1 MTAKLLFLHDFA
13 RAGAAS
19 QTRVNGYLRRAAGLS
34 VSPRT
39 PAAACQILRLRPRLE
54 CQWTINPVTGALRAH
69 WVRRAADRG
78 TGTSARDFV
87 EDRRRL
93 RPELAIAGSPG
104 APRLAA

>member
-13 RAGAAS
+13 REGAAS
-19 QTRVNGYLRRAAGLS
+19 RTKNYLRHAAGLS
-34 VSPRT
+34 VFPRT
-39 PAAACQILRLRPRLE
+39 PAATACQIARLRPRLE

-78 TGTSARDFV
+78 TGTSAGDII
-87 EDRRRL
+87 EDLRRL
-93 RPELAIAGSPG
+93 RPELAIAGSPA

>member
-19 QTRVNGYLRRAAGLS
+19 QTGVNCYLRHSAGLS

-39 PAAACQILRLRPRLE
+39 PAAACQIPRSRPRLE

-78 TGTSARDFV
+78 TGTSAGDII

-93 RPELAIAGSPG
+93 RPELAIAGSPD
-104 APRLAA
+104 ALRLAA